1 METLLK
7 NKTMSIDKIRFNLP
21 GKITIILQDGRI
33 IIVPLKY
40 FPELKRLSVEK
51 RKKYTIVD
59 DRTILF
65 ANANSVYHLEDFIG
79 IESKWSERWFV
90 CYNKTK
96 PPSPNP
102 FPKMNS
108 PQNQNP
114 HLFPL
119 LIKKIGYFW

>member
-7 NKTMSIDKIRFNLP
+7 NKTMSIDKIRFNIP

-40 FPELKRLSVEK
+40 FPELKRMSVEK

-65 ANANSVYHLEDFIG
+65 AHANSVYHLEDFIG
-79 IESKWSERWFV
+79 IESKWSER
-90 CYNKTK
+90 
-96 PPSPNP
+96 
-102 FPKMNS
+102 
-108 PQNQNP
+108 
-114 HLFPL
+114 
-119 LIKKIGYFW
+119 